1 MVISGP
7 KWSQVVIS
15 GHKWYTLFVCKSLIR
30 FGNLET
36 NLGLLWLVPWP
47 VDLYSILKSKAFHFV
62 KQSFRWRHQ
71 LCFCPRLAK
80 RPESTN
86 KQMTFNE
93 SLTWHQKV
101 HYITGKHFSK
111 IDTFIMRHYEKALF
125 IAFYFDAVKMHW
137 IFSSQVI
144 LPCQTSL
151 TFFTVFEND
160 PKCRI
165 WIFEFWHFH
174 QFLSN

>member
-1 MVISGP
+1 MVTKCHKWSHVVTSGNKLSEMVTSDHTWSQVVTSCH
-7 KWSQVVIS
+7 KWSQVVTC
-15 GHKWYTLFVCKSLIR
+15 GHKRYTLFVCKSLIR

-47 VDLYSILKSKAFHFV
+47 VDLCSILKSKAFHFV

-144 LPCQTSL
+144 LPC
-151 TFFTVFEND
+151 
-160 PKCRI
+160 
-165 WIFEFWHFH
+165 
-174 QFLSN
+174 